1 MTELKDL
8 LERAGDD
15 DGRPLLTDFEE
26 LLDRAQHGRA
36 KSRVHRAVA
45 ALGAAG
51 ILGALVGGVALNQ
64 HSGGREAG
72 PAGPSASSSPQRP
85 RLAPVSHAEVIDR
98 CGPQL
103 AAYSRLPMYTQHP
116 EQASW
121 TLLPGHYRVDQV
133 VLLDPGDGGN
143 PEFCRIPAQGE
154 VHFRVPLASYTGSA
168 SDIDLLT
175 QNCQQTASYSGSSFT
190 LDDPRS
196 GGITAAA
203 TVDHVSAAVLVTRD
217 GQAAL
222 CSMSPVTWDAGITD
236 VQRFDRGIALAF
248 GTTGGANKSIVDQTA
263 SWYLLGGVLSRR
275 AAAVELSVSGGPSR
289 TFPVNDGYA
298 AGVLRD
304 ARPGGLR
311 SVSWRV
317 LDDRGNVLRS
327 GHEE

>member
-1 MTELKDL
+1 
-8 LERAGDD
+8 
-15 DGRPLLTDFEE
+15 
-26 LLDRAQHGRA
+26 
-36 KSRVHRAVA
+36 
-45 ALGAAG
+45 
-51 ILGALVGGVALNQ
+51 
-64 HSGGREAG
+64 
-72 PAGPSASSSPQRP
+72 
-85 RLAPVSHAEVIDR
+85 
-98 CGPQL
+98 
-103 AAYSRLPMYTQHP
+103 
-116 EQASW
+116 
-121 TLLPGHYRVDQV
+121 VDQV

-175 QNCQQTASYSGSSFT
+175 QNCQQTASYSVSSFT

-196 GGITAAA
+196 G
-203 TVDHVSAAVLVTRD
+203 
-217 GQAAL
+217 
-222 CSMSPVTWDAGITD
+222 GITD